1 MFGNQRGQTVDE
13 ADNQLGAVV
22 ARRCLRA
29 EDEHTRL
36 HGEARVI
43 DDAVVQH
50 KDVQSVEHLALVF
63 VQPLGLCVED
73 EVRVNDCALMFFQEI
88 RQANLV
94 VVLNLLKLLAER
106 RVVSVGRK
114 VMQQFRIFHPVRA
127 DGVADKL
134 GQFRVARHQPAAMR
148 DAVGNC
154 AELLRHNEV
163 EVVERLLLEDIAVQL
178 AHAVGGE
185 RHGNAQVRHVDVTV
199 GNNRHATHAL
209 RFAGEE
215 VPQARAETLVHFHQN
230 LIDARQQALHHVFRP
245 LFERFRHDGVV
256 GVRHCAADNLLRFVP
271 AQAFFVHQQA
281 HQFRNRQTRMRV
293 VDVDDDLLRQLAPV
307 RAVELLEVLEDVLEG
322 GGGEEI
328 LLLQAEQLAFVVV
341 VFGVEDVGDGFRQFL
356 FLRRLH
362 IVAVVEVAQV
372 NALRGAGAPQAQTVD
387 GGGVIAHQ
395 RHVVG
400 NSLDRVVA
408 DVTEHRAAVL
418 VAHFDVTVEVHFA
431 GILHY
436 GHFPHVA
443 VAQPVVRQLDLLT
456 VHNLLAEQTVF
467 IADGAAHRGQVK
479 GRQRVHEAR
488 CQTAQT
494 AVAQRGFRL
503 FLKHLVHVD
512 VQFVQRLLVG
522 IKRDEVQDVGV

>member
-1 MFGNQRGQTVDE
+1 
-13 ADNQLGAVV
+13 
-22 ARRCLRA
+22 
-29 EDEHTRL
+29 
-36 HGEARVI
+36 
-43 DDAVVQH
+43 
-50 KDVQSVEHLALVF
+50 
-63 VQPLGLCVED
+63 
-73 EVRVNDCALMFFQEI
+73 
-88 RQANLV
+88 
-94 VVLNLLKLLAER
+94 
-106 RVVSVGRK
+106 
-114 VMQQFRIFHPVRA
+114 
-127 DGVADKL
+127 
-134 GQFRVARHQPAAMR
+134 
-148 DAVGNC
+148 
-154 AELLRHNEV
+154 
-163 EVVERLLLEDIAVQL
+163 
-178 AHAVGGE
+178 
-185 RHGNAQVRHVDVTV
+185 
-199 GNNRHATHAL
+199 
-209 RFAGEE
+209 
-215 VPQARAETLVHFHQN
+215 
-230 LIDARQQALHHVFRP
+230 
-245 LFERFRHDGVV
+245 
-256 GVRHCAADNLLRFVP
+256 
-271 AQAFFVHQQA
+271 
-281 HQFRNRQTRMRV
+281 MRV

-372 NALRGAGAPQAQTVD
+372 NALRGAGAPKAQTVD

-418 VAHFDVTVEVHFA
+418 VAHFNVTVEVHLA
-431 GILHY
+431 GVLHY

-467 IADGAAHRGQVK
+467 IADGATHRGQVK

-522 IKRDEVQDVGV
+522 IERDEVQDVGV

>member
-1 MFGNQRGQTVDE
+1 MVWLVY
-13 ADNQLGAVV
+13 AIV
-22 ARRCLRA
+22 
-29 EDEHTRL
+29 RL
-36 HGEARVI
+36 TI
-43 DDAVVQH
+43 
-50 KDVQSVEHLALVF
+50 
-63 VQPLGLCVED
+63 C
-73 EVRVNDCALMFFQEI
+73 CASSSPE
-88 RQANLV
+88 
-94 VVLNLLKLLAER
+94 
-106 RVVSVGRK
+106 
-114 VMQQFRIFHPVRA
+114 
-127 DGVADKL
+127 
-134 GQFRVARHQPAAMR
+134 
-148 DAVGNC
+148 
-154 AELLRHNEV
+154 
-163 EVVERLLLEDIAVQL
+163 
-178 AHAVGGE
+178 
-185 RHGNAQVRHVDVTV
+185 
-199 GNNRHATHAL
+199 
-209 RFAGEE
+209 
-215 VPQARAETLVHFHQN
+215 
-230 LIDARQQALHHVFRP
+230 
-245 LFERFRHDGVV
+245 
-256 GVRHCAADNLLRFVP
+256 
-271 AQAFFVHQQA
+271 AFFVHQQA

-307 RAVELLEVLEDVLEG
+307 RAVELLEVLEDVLET

-341 VFGVEDVGDGFRQFL
+341 VFGVEDVGDSFRQFL

-372 NALRGAGAPQAQTVD
+372 NALRGAGAPQAQAVD

-400 NSLDRVVA
+400 DSLDRVVA

-479 GRQRVHEAR
+479 GGQRVHEAR

-512 VQFVQRLLVG
+512 VQFVQCLLVG
-522 IKRDEVQDVGV
+522 IERDEVQDVGV